1 MMRNWETL
9 RRILPY
15 LRPYWKLAVF
25 ALVLTL
31 LAALFSLLLPWPLA
45 LMFDSVLGDNPLPGA
60 LNSLFGSV
68 GKVPLLILLAVSTVV
83 LSAMQGVFGLLE
95 QYITA
100 KVDQY
105 MTLEFRSDLF
115 RHAQRLS
122 FAYHDQRRTGQFV
135 AQINLQAASAG
146 NLIVAIPPILQSTAT
161 LVGML
166 VIALSIHVKLT
177 LLIVSVIPFIY
188 YSTHHY
194 TKRIEPRLIKV
205 RGMEGESL
213 SIVHEAMAMLRVIVP
228 FGLESH
234 HYERFREQGERAVA
248 ARVDLTVRQTVFS
261 VIVNVLTAIGT
272 ALVLGYGA
280 YLILQGQ
287 FSGGRLLVMMTYT
300 ASAYQPLEQMAA
312 TIGSL
317 QEQFVNARG
326 ALALRDA
333 QVEIEDAP
341 DAVDI
346 ERARG
351 EIAFEGVD
359 FSYQRRVDTLK
370 DISFEVRAGQRVA
383 LVGPTGAGKTT
394 LISLLPRFYDPARG
408 RILLD
413 GTDLRKLTLASL
425 RRQISIVLQEP
436 LLFSGTIAENIH
448 YGRLGASMEDIVQ
461 AAKDANAHD
470 FITRLPDQYETRL
483 GERGAQL
490 SGGERQ
496 RISVARAFLKDA
508 PICILDEPTS
518 SIDSRTEAVIL
529 DSLERL
535 MVGRTTF
542 MIAHRLST
550 VRNADLILVL
560 NHGRLVEQGT
570 HEELLGRESLYQQLH
585 VAQTG
590 QVQHK
595 ESLEQFERLE
605 LSIQEGS
612 MNAGHAD
619 MAFIGSHN
627 GSREAEPAPRE
638 REAPPVPSNEDDTP
652 DRDALPAGRGPGTA
666 AESRAEQA
674 PAPRTTP
681 LPRVIHERLRL
692 IALCAVVS
700 SGFVTGL
707 AQVAAPQYEGL
718 VFALVTGPAL
728 LAGLIF
734 GTGTALLVEYVA
746 HRRRGSVYGV
756 SASQAQGTEEQ
767 GAHQRRT
774 TEAEAWATF
783 HRGSIFDREGEY
795 DLAVKAYRQVIA
807 SGHPEAAPRAAFNLG
822 LMLDEQG
829 EYARAQEAYQQVI
842 DSKHTEWAPKAAFNL
857 GMLFENRGE
866 YDLAEQ
872 AYQQAIDSKHPDAA
886 SKARLNIGVL
896 FENREEYDLAKQAY
910 QQAIDTR
917 HPEVAREAVGNFLA
931 LLRRLTARESSD
943 KESSES

>member
-1 MMRNWETL
+1 M
-9 RRILPY
+9 
-15 LRPYWKLAVF
+15 
-25 ALVLTL
+25 
-31 LAALFSLLLPWPLA
+31 
-45 LMFDSVLGDNPLPGA
+45 
-60 LNSLFGSV
+60 
-68 GKVPLLILLAVSTVV
+68 
-83 LSAMQGVFGLLE
+83 
-95 QYITA
+95 
-100 KVDQY
+100 
-105 MTLEFRSDLF
+105 
-115 RHAQRLS
+115 
-122 FAYHDQRRTGQFV
+122 
-135 AQINLQAASAG
+135 
-146 NLIVAIPPILQSTAT
+146 
-161 LVGML
+161 
-166 VIALSIHVKLT
+166 
-177 LLIVSVIPFIY
+177 PFIY
-188 YSTHHY
+188 FSTGHY
-194 TKRIEPRLIKV
+194 TRRIEPRLIKV

-228 FGLESH
+228 FGLEPY
-234 HYERFREQGERAVA
+234 HYERFREQGERAVE

-261 VIVNVLTAIGT
+261 VIVSVLTAVGT
-272 ALVLGYGA
+272 ALVLGFGA
-280 YLILQGQ
+280 YQILQGKL
-287 FSGGRLLVMMTYT
+287 SGGHLLVMLTYV
-300 ASAYQPLEQMAA
+300 AAVYQPLEQMSA
-312 TIGSL
+312 TISSL
-317 QEQFVNARG
+317 QEQFVNVRG

-370 DISFEVRAGQRVA
+370 DISFQVRAGQRVA

-408 RILLD
+408 RVLLD

-436 LLFSGTIAENIH
+436 LLFSGTIAENIR
-448 YGRLGASMEDIVQ
+448 YGRLGASTEEIVE
-461 AAKDANAHD
+461 AAKNANAHD
-470 FITRLPDQYETRL
+470 FIMRLPDQYETRL
-483 GERGAQL
+483 GERGALL

-550 VRNADLILVL
+550 IRNADLILVL

-570 HEELLGRESLYQQLH
+570 HDELLGRESLYQKLH

-590 QVQHK
+590 QAQHK

-612 MNAGHAD
+612 MNAGHTDTAYVV
-619 MAFIGSHN
+619 SHN
-627 GSREAEPAPRE
+627 GSREAEPVPRE
-638 REAPPVPSNEDDTP
+638 PEPPQASSNEDDTP
-652 DRDALPAGRGPGTA
+652 EREAQRPAGREPNA
-666 AESRAEQA
+666 ADPRGAEHAPVSRM
-674 PAPRTTP
+674 TP
-681 LPRVIHERLRL
+681 LPRLVRKRLWL

-700 SGFVTGL
+700 AGFATGL
-707 AQVAAPQYEGL
+707 AQVVAPQYGAL
-718 VFALVTGPAL
+718 IFALVTGPTL
-728 LAGLIF
+728 LAGLVF

-746 HRRRGSVYGV
+746 RRRWGSIFGV
-756 SASQAQGTEEQ
+756 SASQAQGTVGQ
-767 GAHQRRT
+767 DAHQRRA

-842 DSKHTEWAPKAAFNL
+842 DSKHAEWAPKAAFNL

-886 SKARLNIGVL
+886 PKARLNVGVL
-896 FENREEYDLAKQAY
+896 FENRGEYDLAEQAY
-910 QQAIDTR
+910 QQAIDSR
-917 HPEVAREAVGNFLA
+917 HPEVASKAVGNFLG

>member
-1 MMRNWETL
+1 MKRNWATL

-45 LMFDSVLGDNPLPGA
+45 LMFDSVLGDRPLPGA

-68 GKVPLLILLAVSTVV
+68 GKVPLLVLLAVSTVV

-95 QYITA
+95 EYITA

-122 FAYHDQRRTGQFV
+122 FAYHDQRRTGQFI
-135 AQINLQAASAG
+135 ALINLQAASAG
-146 NLIVAIPPILQSTAT
+146 NIIVAIPPILQSVAT

-166 VIALSIHVKLT
+166 VIALSINVKLT
-177 LLIVSVIPFIY
+177 LLVISVVPFIY
-188 YSTHHY
+188 YSTGQY
-194 TKRIEPRLIKV
+194 TRRIEPRLIKV

-333 QVEIEDAP
+333 QVDIEDAP

-370 DISFEVRAGQRVA
+370 DISFQVRAGQRVA

-408 RILLD
+408 CVLLD

-436 LLFSGTIAENIH
+436 LLFSGTIAENIR
-448 YGRLGASMEDIVQ
+448 YGRLEASMEEVVQ

-470 FITRLPDQYETRL
+470 FIMRLPDKYATRL

-535 MVGRTTF
+535 MLGRTTF

-550 VRNADLILVL
+550 VRNADVIVVL

-585 VAQTG
+585 VAQSG
-590 QVQHK
+590 QAQHK

-605 LSIQEGS
+605 LSVQEGS
-612 MNAGHAD
+612 MKAGHMDTAHV
-619 MAFIGSHN
+619 ASHN

-638 REAPPVPSNEDDTP
+638 REARPVSSNEDHTP
-652 DRDALPAGRGPGTA
+652 ERYARRPVGRGPGTV
-666 AESRAEQA
+666 AESRAEHA

-700 SGFVTGL
+700 SGFATGL

-746 HRRRGSVYGV
+746 PRRGGSIYGV
-756 SASQAQGTEEQ
+756 SASQAQGTVGQ
-767 GAHQRRT
+767 DAHQRRA
-774 TEAEAWATF
+774 TEAEPWATF
-783 HRGSIFDREGEY
+783 HRGSIFDRQGEF
-795 DLAVKAYRQVIA
+795 DLAEEAYQQVIA
-807 SGHPEAAPRAAFNLG
+807 SNHQEAAPRAAFNLG
-822 LMLDEQG
+822 LMLDKQG
-829 EYARAQEAYQQVI
+829 EFDLAEEAYQQAI
-842 DSKHTEWAPKAAFNL
+842 NSQHSDAAPKAMLNL
-857 GMLFENRGE
+857 GVLFEQMGE
-866 YDLAEQ
+866 YDRAEE
-872 AYQQAIDSKHPDAA
+872 AYQQAIDS
-886 SKARLNIGVL
+886 
-896 FENREEYDLAKQAY
+896 
-910 QQAIDTR
+910 R
-917 HPEVAREAVGNFLA
+917 HPEVAPEAVGNFLG

-943 KESSES
+943 KESSEP